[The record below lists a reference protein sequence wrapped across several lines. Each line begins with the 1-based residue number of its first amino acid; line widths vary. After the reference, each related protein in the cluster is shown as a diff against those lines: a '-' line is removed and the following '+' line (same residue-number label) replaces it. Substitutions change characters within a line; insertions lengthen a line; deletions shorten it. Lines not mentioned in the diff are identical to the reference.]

1 MSEIKIVEYQPEWV
15 NQFADLAS
23 QIRSTIG
30 SEAIRVDHI
39 GSTSVPKLAAKDI
52 LDIQITVS
60 DLNQISYLA
69 KLQDVG
75 FRLREHIDHDLLTG
89 LEEGSI
95 ELEKRFFRE
104 PYGQRRAHIHVREQ
118 GRLNQVYPLLFR
130 DYLKADAVV
139 CAAYETVKKELAG
152 HFPTDADAY
161 YRIKDPYMDTIYQ
174 AAKLWADQ
182 CDWKPDDNFQ

>member
-1 MSEIKIVEYQPEWV
+1 MSEIKIVEYKPEWV
-15 NQFADLAS
+15 NQFAVLAS
-23 QIRSTIG
+23 QIRSAIG
-30 SEAIRVDHI
+30 SEATRVDHI

-60 DLNQISYLA
+60 DLNQINYLE
-69 KLQDVG
+69 KLQDAG
-75 FRLREHIDHDLLTG
+75 FRLREHIKYDLLTG
-89 LEEGSI
+89 LEEGSF

-104 PYGQRRAHIHVREQ
+104 PHGQRQAHIHVREQ

-152 HFPTDADAY
+152 HFLADADAY

-174 AAKLWADQ
+174 GAKLWAEQ